1 MSDSSCHTI
10 INFFIREEPF
20 GFLSNFER
28 TPIKIMVRW
37 GTVTYPTNEHY
48 YQAQKA
54 NNEEVHDWIAWAP
67 HARLAMVSGRQL
79 EHNKYLKDKFMVSD
93 WENKKVDVMLEG
105 LRVKFTNPKLRKML
119 LDTGDAILHEDNPE
133 DFYWGIGDGTG
144 KSVLGKLLMKVRQ
157 EVYDSSHTKVT
168 ENGEQE

>member
-1 MSDSSCHTI
+1 MTEEI
-10 INFFIREEPF
+10 RFFIREEPY

-54 NNEEVHDWIAWAP
+54 NCLEVHDWIGFAP
-67 HARLAMVSGRQL
+67 HARLAMVIGRQL
-79 EHNKYLKDKFMVSD
+79 EHNKYLNRKYMNPDWADK
-93 WENKKVDVMLEG
+93 KLGVMLQG
-105 LRVKFTNPKLRKML
+105 LRAKFEDEKLRQML

-133 DFYWGIGDGTG
+133 DFFWAIADGTG
-144 KSVLGKLLMKVRQ
+144 ESVLGKLLMYVRD
-157 EVYDSSHTKVT
+157 EISSNKHKKR
-168 ENGEQE
+168 